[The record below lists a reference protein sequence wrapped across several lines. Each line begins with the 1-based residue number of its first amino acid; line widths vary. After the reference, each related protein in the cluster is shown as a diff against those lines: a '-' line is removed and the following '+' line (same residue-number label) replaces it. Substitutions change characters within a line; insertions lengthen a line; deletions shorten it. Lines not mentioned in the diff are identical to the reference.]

1 MHIPDASVHAIVQQ
15 VRSVAPTLLST
26 THDPHADLLTLIW
39 GPQFDR
45 QHAMHLWARLSQRQ
59 PAQAMPLLTVL
70 LHVGEGFDR
79 LERRS
84 QQRLRRLILRHRA
97 QGATVH

>member
-1 MHIPDASVHAIVQQ
+1 MQTHHATVHAIVQQ
-15 VRSVAPTLLST
+15 VRSVAPTLLSA

-39 GPQFDR
+39 RPQFDR
-45 QHAMHLWARLSQRQ
+45 QHAMHLWARLSQRL
-59 PAQAMPLLTVL
+59 PAQAMPLLSVL

-79 LERRS
+79 LDRRS

-97 QGATVH
+97 RGATVH